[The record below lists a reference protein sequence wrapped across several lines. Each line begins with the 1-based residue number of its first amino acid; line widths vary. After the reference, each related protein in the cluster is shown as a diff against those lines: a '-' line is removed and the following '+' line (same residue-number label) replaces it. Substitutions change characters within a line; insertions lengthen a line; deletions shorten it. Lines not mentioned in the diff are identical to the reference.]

1 MKKAILTVLALAL
14 ILVSSVSATF
24 AYFID
29 SDYTV
34 NSFTVGH
41 VSIDFRDLASTGSN
55 KLLPG
60 NSYAKN
66 PVVKV
71 LEDSENCWLFVKVEN
86 GIESLESEEDSIASQ
101 MEQNG
106 WLPLDSAE
114 NVYYYGSI
122 VSAGTELV
130 VFDGFTISP
139 DASSADIAAC
149 SGAQIALTAYAM
161 QADGFSTAADAWAK
175 GSFTD

>member
-66 PVVKV
+66 P
-71 LEDSENCWLFVKVEN
+71 
-86 GIESLESEEDSIASQ
+86 
-101 MEQNG
+101 M
-106 WLPLDSAE
+106 
-114 NVYYYGSI
+114 
-122 VSAGTELV
+122 
-130 VFDGFTISP
+130 
-139 DASSADIAAC
+139 
-149 SGAQIALTAYAM
+149 
-161 QADGFSTAADAWAK
+161 
-175 GSFTD
+175 